1 MTKVAP
7 SNAIDVIMEYDLI
20 INTQDVNVVKNS
32 YQDVIKQS
40 LDNLRQNLE
49 KDFED
54 YFKKH
59 SL

>member
-20 INTQDVNVVKNS
+20 INTQDANVVKNS

-59 SL
+59 PL